1 MPLMLRGDGTAEGS
15 ELTCLLWTCPHKT
28 YTHTTLQ
35 NQAEALLTAAA
46 LLSTGACGC
55 RGSVEPLSSPAQAV
69 SLRLSAGGSAGHGW
83 QGWRKTPFQHREGHL
98 GGLEGSLTSQAMSR
112 PPSLLTSSPSQ
123 PPPNGPT
130 TFQFGV
136 SWEVLR
142 VWGRHAL

>member
-55 RGSVEPLSSPAQAV
+55 HGSLEPLSSPAQAV
-69 SLRLSAGGSAGHGW
+69 SLWLFRPWLAGMEEDPIPA
-83 QGWRKTPFQHREGHL
+83 P
-98 GGLEGSLTSQAMSR
+98 
-112 PPSLLTSSPSQ
+112 
-123 PPPNGPT
+123 
-130 TFQFGV
+130 
-136 SWEVLR
+136 
-142 VWGRHAL
+142 